1 MRQQQE
7 NYMNNNEI
15 KAVVCDLDGTLLTSK
30 KKILNE
36 TKKALIDLQ
45 KKGVKLILASSR
57 TLFMLEEI
65 IDSLQMRQHNGYAV
79 CQNGLVSVDLANGE
93 IEESLGIT
101 DKQAI
106 EIFDYFKTHR
116 HLGVF
121 ESERGYQIYLPIK
134 LRWAMPIYY
143 YIVAKK
149 KYSDM
154 RNITFTLFGDFR
166 FSPEQKIEIIHKRNE
181 LKFPIAKAGYIRLT
195 KGMDKMVT
203 HLNKTFSE
211 LDTIRISRAWA
222 DMMPK
227 GVNKAYGVNLLAT
240 KLGFGLENM
249 IVFGDAENDLEMIK
263 SARIG
268 IAMGNA
274 MQKVKDNADDITLSN
289 NENGIV
295 HALNKYGIIE

>member
-1 MRQQQE
+1 MKLQPR
-7 NYMNNNEI
+7 NYMNKIEI

-36 TKKALIDLQ
+36 TKSVLIELQ
-45 KKGVKLILASSR
+45 ERGVKLILASSR
-57 TLFMLEEI
+57 SLFMLEEI
-65 IDSLQMRQHNGYAV
+65 IDALQMKQHNGYAV
-79 CQNGLVSVDLANGE
+79 CQNGLVTVDLGKNE
-93 IEESLGIT
+93 IQESPGIS
-101 DKQAI
+101 DKLAL
-106 EIFDYFKTHR
+106 EIFDYFKTQR

-143 YIVAKK
+143 FIIAKK

-166 FSPEQKIEIIHKRNE
+166 FSPESKIEIIHKREE
-181 LKFPIAKAGYIRLT
+181 LTFPVAKAGYIRLT
-195 KGMDKMVT
+195 KGMDKMVN
-203 HLNKTFSE
+203 HFNETFSE

-227 GVNKAYGVNLLAT
+227 GVNKAFGVNLLSD
-240 KLGFGLENM
+240 KLGFGLEEM
-249 IVFGDAENDLEMIK
+249 MVFGDAENDLEMIK
-263 SARIG
+263 SAKIG

-295 HALNKYGIIE
+295 HAIRKYGLIE